1 MLVDIELIK
10 NDMGKAF
17 EMLRETGDSL

>member
-17 EMLRETGDSL
+17 EMLKETGDSL